1 MESDKLIRYEY
12 DKTFVFIDFETLNL
26 CLNFCHNL
34 PWQLAMIKIKG
45 KRVEDKKDFLIK
57 WDTHLKISE
66 EAARITRYSQ
76 DAVNER
82 GSAPREVFD
91 AMREWLEP
99 CDYIVGHNI
108 LGFDLYL
115 IKEYYKLYGLPYQH
129 LVNKVID
136 TNSLAKGLK
145 LNKKYTPD
153 QDFIEYQYLLS
164 NKRAKGVKTNLRA
177 LGKEF
182 HIEHDY
188 DKLHNALVD
197 LELNIKVW
205 DKLKIELDI

>member
-1 MESDKLIRYEY
+1 MNKLIRYQY

-34 PWQLAMIKIKG
+34 PWQLAMIKVKG
-45 KRVEDKKDFLIK
+45 NERQDERDFLIK
-57 WDTHLKISE
+57 WNTQLKISE

-76 DAVNER
+76 DAVDQR
-82 GSAPREVFD
+82 GEDPRKVFD
-91 AMREWLEP
+91 AMYEWLES

-115 IKEYYKLYGLPYQH
+115 IKEYYKTYDLPYQH
-129 LVNKVID
+129 LVSKVID

-153 QDFIEYQYLLS
+153 LNFTEYQYSLS
-164 NKRAKGVKTNLRA
+164 NKRAKGVRTNLQA
-177 LGKEF
+177 LGREF
-182 HIEHDY
+182 RIEHDY

>member
-1 MESDKLIRYEY
+1 
-12 DKTFVFIDFETLNL
+12 
-26 CLNFCHNL
+26 
-34 PWQLAMIKIKG
+34 MIK
-45 KRVEDKKDFLIK
+45 
-57 WDTHLKISE
+57 WNTQLKISE

-76 DAVNER
+76 DAVDQR
-82 GSAPREVFD
+82 GEDPRKVFD
-91 AMREWLEP
+91 AMYEWLES

-115 IKEYYKLYGLPYQH
+115 IKEYYKTYDLPYQH
-129 LVNKVID
+129 LVSKVID

-153 QDFIEYQYLLS
+153 LNFTEYQYSLS
-164 NKRAKGVKTNLRA
+164 NKRAKGVRTNLQA
-177 LGKEF
+177 LGREF
-182 HIEHDY
+182 RIEHDY